1 VRSFRKTAL
10 RNFEEFA
17 RDFSRAF
24 PSLPYEQYPTRC
36 PESFDLWNHLLNQV
50 RSRKIEL
57 KLVQAAYDVFPYCNY
72 KTDFDLLRTNLLR
85 IIDFIPLD
93 HIERVLSVGC
103 GSCVLESFMATCLL
117 RDRLVLGVDLSSRM
131 LRAGVGLIPGRELVR
146 VTKADAS
153 MLPVGDASVD
163 LVLSFSALHWL
174 PNFPRGLSEIQRILR
189 QGGYAFLTFNEVG
202 FGRELEWRSHLEPAA
217 SVVLNEHEVTD
228 YPNGDR
234 KVYRRL
240 VITKV

>member
-1 VRSFRKTAL
+1 
-10 RNFEEFA
+10 
-17 RDFSRAF
+17 
-24 PSLPYEQYPTRC
+24 
-36 PESFDLWNHLLNQV
+36 
-50 RSRKIEL
+50 
-57 KLVQAAYDVFPYCNY
+57 
-72 KTDFDLLRTNLLR
+72 
-85 IIDFIPLD
+85 
-93 HIERVLSVGC
+93 
-103 GSCVLESFMATCLL
+103 
-117 RDRLVLGVDLSSRM
+117 
-131 LRAGVGLIPGRELVR
+131 
-146 VTKADAS
+146 
-153 MLPVGDASVD
+153 
-163 LVLSFSALHWL
+163 L